1 MIDLEKVLLNIVKPI
16 CSDPNAVM
24 VKQMESINENEML
37 LYVYAPS
44 DDIGRLIGKQGSMAN
59 SIRQMLQVASKIENK
74 RISIKFEAIFTG
86 CMTCFFDTIAL
97 WNLKK

>member
-24 VKQMESINENEML
+24 VNQMESINENEML

-74 RISIKFEAIFTG
+74 RISIKFEAI
-86 CMTCFFDTIAL
+86 
-97 WNLKK
+97 

>member
-37 LYVYAPS
+37 RYVYAPS

-74 RISIKFEAIFTG
+74 RISIKFEAI
-86 CMTCFFDTIAL
+86 
-97 WNLKK
+97 

>member
-37 LYVYAPS
+37 HYVYAPS

-74 RISIKFEAIFTG
+74 RISIKFEAI
-86 CMTCFFDTIAL
+86 
-97 WNLKK
+97 

>member
-44 DDIGRLIGKQGSMAN
+44 DDIGSRIGTQGSMAN

-74 RISIKFEAIFTG
+74 RISIKFEAI
-86 CMTCFFDTIAL
+86 
-97 WNLKK
+97 

>member
-16 CSDPNAVM
+16 CSDQNAVM
-24 VKQMESINENEML
+24 VKQMESINENEIL

-44 DDIGRLIGKQGSMAN
+44 DDIGRLIGKQVSMSK

-74 RISIKFEAIFTG
+74 RISIKFEAI
-86 CMTCFFDTIAL
+86 
-97 WNLKK
+97 